1 MRAKTDDGKDSYSLW
16 FILEGRGVNRGSVLD
31 AFRKCK
37 GGRDGGCKH
46 IAAAMY
52 SLKELLNQDGNR
64 SVTSGPCLWMPKLQ
78 SSSEPCSVEHL
89 VIAKSKPP
97 SSKRRKR
104 TYTWLQNIDFDPRS
118 HKQI

>member
-16 FILEGRGVNRGSVLD
+16 FIPEGRGVNRGSVLD
-31 AFRKCK
+31 AFCKCK

-52 SLKELLNQDGNR
+52 SLEELLNQNGNR
-64 SVTSGPCLWMPKLQ
+64 SVTSGPCLCMPKPQ

-104 TYTWLQNIDFDPRS
+104 TYT
-118 HKQI
+118 